1 MESTIETVLSS
12 VICKDL
18 LTSEI
23 EAAPSIS
30 RKRIGAARI
39 KRDEFE
45 NAVAKTIMEEKTE
58 ESESESELCISSDN
72 SEIENYRAYYNTSD
86 EVDDLSSLD
95 STAEMVEENSMVQSE
110 KKCEKKYFFS
120 SLTPRR
126 RKTRKDKLDLNVVR
140 DFCHN
145 ICRLDTFAS
154 A

>member
-1 MESTIETVLSS
+1 MLSS

-23 EAAPSIS
+23 ETALSIS

-39 KRDEFE
+39 KRNEFE

-95 STAEMVEENSMVQSE
+95 STADYM
-110 KKCEKKYFFS
+110 FA
-120 SLTPRR
+120 
-126 RKTRKDKLDLNVVR
+126 
-140 DFCHN
+140 
-145 ICRLDTFAS
+145 RL
-154 A
+154 